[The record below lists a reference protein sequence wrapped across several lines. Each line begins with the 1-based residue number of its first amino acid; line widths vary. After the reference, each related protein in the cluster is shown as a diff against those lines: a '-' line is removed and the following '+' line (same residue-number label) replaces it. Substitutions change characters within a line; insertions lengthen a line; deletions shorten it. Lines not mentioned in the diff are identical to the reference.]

1 MFYLIIT
8 AYCLLKMGK
17 QAEALELLS
26 DVKPERTEDSQSAI
40 YLVAIYNHLGR
51 HNSATQALEFATT
64 RYQNHRGLAE
74 ELFYSYVREGKL
86 LKQQNQAL
94 TLYKAH
100 QEEAHAQ
107 WAVESMYLISLNL
120 KFETKVLDI
129 AYLLM
134 LKLMKEPGF

>member
-51 HNSATQALEFATT
+51 HNSATLALEFATG
-64 RYQNHRGLAE
+64 RYNNHRGLSE

-86 LKQQNQAL
+86 LKQ
-94 TLYKAH
+94 
-100 QEEAHAQ
+100 
-107 WAVESMYLISLNL
+107 
-120 KFETKVLDI
+120 
-129 AYLLM
+129 
-134 LKLMKEPGF
+134 